1 MELRAYVSILLKWW
15 WLFLISMLLAAG
27 ISFAV
32 SQSTTPI
39 YQSTTTVMVGQ
50 SLKSTDP
57 STSDF
62 LTSEKLAQTYS
73 EIARREPVLQAT
85 IEALNLPFTWQE
97 LKGNVGVRLVQGTQ
111 LIEISVKDTV
121 PSRAQAIA
129 DELALQLIRQSPTSA
144 ENVTT
149 AQYTEFV
156 QRQLGDLQIK
166 IDEGEAR
173 LASLERDLGTAL
185 SSEEAG
191 KIQDQTA
198 TLQAQ
203 INTWQS
209 NYAQLL
215 GYLGQTSP
223 NYLSVV
229 EPAQLP
235 QAPIQPKTRQNVLLA
250 AIVGLMIAG
259 GVAFLIEYLD
269 DTIKTPDDLAGG
281 LGLVALGSIA
291 RLEGESYPEKLIT
304 RQPEHSSADEAYR
317 MLRSNVQFMAN
328 GRPLHTLLVTSAGPV
343 EGKSITLAN
352 IGVVFA
358 QNGLRT
364 ILVDSD
370 LRRPMLHR
378 IFQLPNRTGLSN
390 VLLAP
395 VTQVNEEII
404 QSAGV
409 ANLQVITSGP
419 IPPNPSELLGS
430 TRMSQVIAELRDL
443 ADVVIFDSPPVLS
456 AADAALLANRL
467 DGTILVAESGR
478 TRREAALRAV
488 EQLQRAGANLIG
500 GVLNRLQKRTG
511 GYYYHYYDRYYHPD
525 AGGSNGLDG
534 NHHSLDKWLW
544 WKKRTVS
551 QQKD

>member
-1 MELRAYVSILLKWW
+1 MELRAYVSIVLKWW
-15 WLFLISMLLAAG
+15 WLFLISMLLATG
-27 ISFAV
+27 VSFVA

-73 EIARREPVLQAT
+73 EIARRQPVLQAT
-85 IEALNLPFTWQE
+85 IEALNLPFTWQQ
-97 LKGNVGVRLVQGTQ
+97 LKGNVSVRLVQGTQ
-111 LIEISVKDTV
+111 LLEISVKDTL

-191 KIQDQTA
+191 KIQDQAA

-215 GYLGQTSP
+215 DYLGQTSP

-235 QAPIQPKTRQNVLLA
+235 QSPIQPKTRQNVLLA

-291 RLEGESYPEKLIT
+291 RLEGASYPEKLIT

-328 GRPLHTLLVTSAGPV
+328 GTPLHTLLVTSAGPV

-395 VTQVNEEII
+395 VTQVNQEIL

-430 TRMSQVIAELRDL
+430 TRMSQVVAELRDL
-443 ADVVIFDSPPVLS
+443 ADVIIFDSPPVLS
-456 AADAALLANRL
+456 ATDAALLANRL
-467 DGTILVAESGR
+467 DGTILVADSGR

-500 GVLNRLQKRTG
+500 GVLNRLQKKTG
-511 GYYYHYYDRYYHPD
+511 GYYYYYHDHYYHPD
-525 AGGSNGLDG
+525 EGDSNGLDR

-544 WKKRTVS
+544 WKKRLIS

>member
-1 MELRAYVSILLKWW
+1 MELRAYVSIVLKWW
-15 WLFLISMLLAAG
+15 WLFLISMLLATG
-27 ISFAV
+27 VSFVA

-73 EIARREPVLQAT
+73 EIARRQPVLQAT
-85 IEALNLPFTWQE
+85 IEALNLPFTWQQ
-97 LKGNVGVRLVQGTQ
+97 LKGNVSVRLVQGTQ
-111 LIEISVKDTV
+111 LLEISVKDTL

-191 KIQDQTA
+191 KIQDQAA

-215 GYLGQTSP
+215 DYLGQTSP

-235 QAPIQPKTRQNVLLA
+235 QSPIQPKTRQNVLLA

-291 RLEGESYPEKLIT
+291 RLEGASYPEKLIT

-328 GRPLHTLLVTSAGPV
+328 GTPLHTLLVTSAGPV

-395 VTQVNEEII
+395 VTQVNQEIL

-430 TRMSQVIAELRDL
+430 TRMSQVVAELRDL
-443 ADVVIFDSPPVLS
+443 ADVIIFDSPPVLS
-456 AADAALLANRL
+456 ATDAALLANRL
-467 DGTILVAESGR
+467 DGTILVTDSGR

-500 GVLNRLQKRTG
+500 GVLNRMQKKTG
-511 GYYYHYYDRYYHPD
+511 GYYYYYHDHYYHPD

-544 WKKRTVS
+544 WKKRPVS

>member
-1 MELRAYVSILLKWW
+1 MELRAYVSIGLKWW
-15 WLFLISMLLAAG
+15 WLFLIAMLLAAG
-27 ISFAV
+27 ISFVV

-73 EIARREPVLQAT
+73 EIARRQPVLQAT
-85 IEALNLPFTWQE
+85 IEALNLPFTWQQ

-129 DELALQLIRQSPTSA
+129 DELARQLIRQSPTSA

-166 IDEGEAR
+166 IDAGEAR
-173 LASLERDLGTAL
+173 LASLERDLGMAL

-198 TLQAQ
+198 TLQSQ

-215 GYLGQTSP
+215 SYLGQTSP

-235 QAPIQPKTRQNVLLA
+235 QVPIQPRTRQDVLLA

-269 DTIKTPDDLAGG
+269 DTIKTPDDLAAG

-304 RQPEHSSADEAYR
+304 RQPEHSSAGEAYR
-317 MLRSNVQFMAN
+317 MLRSNVQFVAN
-328 GRPLHTLLVTSAGPV
+328 GTPLQTLLVTSPGPV

-364 ILVDSD
+364 LLVDSD

-395 VTQVNEEII
+395 VTQVNQAVI
-404 QSAGV
+404 QSTGV

-419 IPPNPSELLGS
+419 IPPNPSELVGS
-430 TRMSQVIAELRDL
+430 ARMSQVVAELRDL

-456 AADAALLANRL
+456 ATDAALLANRL
-467 DGTILVAESGR
+467 DGTLLVAESGR

-500 GVLNRLQKRTG
+500 GVLNRLQKKTG
-511 GYYYHYYDRYYHPD
+511 GYYYHYYDHYYHPD
-525 AGGSNGLDG
+525 AGGGNGLDG
-534 NHHSLDKWLW
+534 NHHSLDRWLW
-544 WKKRTVS
+544 WKKRPVS
-551 QQKD
+551 EQKD